1 VDGQWFFNNLLGHSR
16 QQVRHWGIVA
26 KRFADVNVKVN
37 VAGREDEASS
47 QLEGVFP
54 QLVLPVARSL
64 CAGPRHAV
72 IVPQEVQQRT
82 DSKVDGA
89 IRNSIRIDQERE
101 VDARVFPEQAS
112 VLHVA
117 QSNRSNPGALELESF
132 FSFAQLRDMLAA
144 EYSTVVPEKRDY
156 AGCASPQGAQTNLLP
171 VAVR

>member
-1 VDGQWFFNNLLGHSR
+1 LDDGHDSLLSQHSLPKPVHFIEFRASTQAFEKAGPLGITLGHSR

-26 KRFADVNVKVN
+26 KRFADVNVKVD
-37 VAGREDEASS
+37 VAGREDEGSS
-47 QLEGVFP
+47 QLEGVLP

-64 CAGPRHAV
+64 CTGPRHAV

-117 QSNRSNPGALELESF
+117 
-132 FSFAQLRDMLAA
+132 
-144 EYSTVVPEKRDY
+144 
-156 AGCASPQGAQTNLLP
+156 
-171 VAVR
+171 